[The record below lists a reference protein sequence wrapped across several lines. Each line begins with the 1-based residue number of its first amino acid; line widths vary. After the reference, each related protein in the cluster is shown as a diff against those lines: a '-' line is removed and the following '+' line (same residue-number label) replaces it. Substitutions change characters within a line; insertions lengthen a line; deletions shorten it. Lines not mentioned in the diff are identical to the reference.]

1 MKKTLTTLAA
11 VAALAV
17 AGIAADASAKDW
29 GKGSKVRI
37 ATEGAYAPWNFTDS
51 SGKLVGFEVDLAA
64 DLCKRMEVECEV
76 VQQAWEGIIPALEAG
91 KYDVIMAGMSITE
104 KRKKVIS
111 FSRSYAQTPAV
122 FVVVKSSPSA
132 GFKTELE
139 RANLDEVDAAEQG
152 AIDALVKE
160 FKGKTVGVQIST
172 THENFLRE
180 YLANDVTIKTYDTQE
195 KPGPRPAGR
204 PGRRGPGLGVLL
216 GAAAELRQGQGHAH
230 GRSEAD
236 RRAVRRR
243 CRRRHPAG
251 RQGPGRDVQQGD
263 RRGHRRRFAVQARRA
278 VVRLRRLGEVS

>member
-76 VQQAWEGIIPALEAG
+76 VQQAWEGIIPALQAG

-111 FSRSYAQTPAV
+111 FSRAYAQTPAV

-152 AIDALVKE
+152 AIDAVIKE
-160 FKGKTVGVQIST
+160 FKGKTIGVQIST

-180 YLANDVTIKTYDTQE
+180 YLGKDVTIKTYDTQE
-195 KPGPRPAGR
+195 NLDLDLQAGR
-204 PGRRGPGLGVLL
+204 VDAALASASYWVPLLATDKGKDMVMVGPKLTGGPFGAGV
-216 GAAAELRQGQGHAH
+216 GAGIRQDDTALVEMFSKAINAAI
-230 GRSEAD
+230 AD
-236 RRAVRRR
+236 
-243 CRRRHPAG
+243 G
-251 RQGPGRDVQQGD
+251 SLSKL
-263 RRGHRRRFAVQARRA
+263 AVQWFGFDASA
-278 VVRLRRLGEVS
+278 K